1 MFELLVKNAFPQQSI
16 FRELLLVSK
25 RIGVSVDFSLQPST
39 EISSAEA
46 CMLQHAS
53 EQYVITAIAADSI
66 TPAFLAD
73 LGQKLQERNFVL
85 ESVNKLSQHR
95 LGCIELV
102 VSSPASSSSSDIQ
115 QFRSEMFVLGR
126 KYATDVAVQ
135 KESLIRKSKRLVVM
149 DMDSTLIQQEVIDEL
164 ARYAGKFE
172 AVQEITHRAMSGEL
186 DFRTSLY
193 KRVECLKGTPATVFQ
208 KVIDHLVYT
217 PGAHFL
223 AHSLK
228 RLGYKL
234 AVISGGFAPIA
245 QHVRQTLGLDYA
257 YANQLEVGPDGCFT
271 GRTVGPIV
279 DGQRK
284 ADLLMAIAQQEQID
298 LEQTICIG
306 DGANDLPMLSMAG
319 LGIAFN
325 AKPAVQE
332 RAAFRLNRQS
342 LDSVLYFLGIPES
355 EQIQLREHNDAS

>member
-1 MFELLVKNAFPQQSI
+1 VAGGPVKKSTPVYKNFI
-16 FRELLLVSK
+16 NFFTWGFFFFRAPPPTFLKLFIDL
-25 RIGVSVDFSLQPST
+25 GVS
-39 EISSAEA
+39 
-46 CMLQHAS
+46 
-53 EQYVITAIAADSI
+53 
-66 TPAFLAD
+66 
-73 LGQKLQERNFVL
+73 
-85 ESVNKLSQHR
+85 
-95 LGCIELV
+95 
-102 VSSPASSSSSDIQ
+102 
-115 QFRSEMFVLGR
+115 
-126 KYATDVAVQ
+126 
-135 KESLIRKSKRLVVM
+135 
-149 DMDSTLIQQEVIDEL
+149 
-164 ARYAGKFE
+164 
-172 AVQEITHRAMSGEL
+172 
-186 DFRTSLY
+186 
-193 KRVECLKGTPATVFQ
+193 
-208 KVIDHLVYT
+208 
-217 PGAHFL
+217 PGGALCRQLPFT
-223 AHSLK
+223 